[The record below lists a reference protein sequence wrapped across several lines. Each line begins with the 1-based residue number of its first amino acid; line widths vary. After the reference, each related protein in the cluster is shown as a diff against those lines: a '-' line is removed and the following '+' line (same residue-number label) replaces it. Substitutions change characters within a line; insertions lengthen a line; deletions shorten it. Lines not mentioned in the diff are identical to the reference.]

1 VTTRDER
8 ARQAEMDA
16 ARAREIEEERLSY
29 QERVSSAGFP
39 DIDAAV
45 AKQLTTKVIRN
56 YVNNYMARS
65 VLGRLFDIGHGVT
78 TFEVPT
84 MMGNTVVVPAPASV
98 QVRALSRIADIF
110 APKGLQLVDDD
121 GNVVPG
127 VFALGP
133 LELDQA
139 RAAVHGD
146 RYIRQLATVGGQ
158 SEGTPGPLRPME
170 ERIAAGEFTVVEVD
184 EAAELVA
191 ASDDV
196 APPPLT
202 EPETPEQA
210 ALARH
215 RARHRRT

>member
-1 VTTRDER
+1 MRP
-8 ARQAEMDA
+8 ARRGQPS
-16 ARAREIEEERLSY
+16 R
-29 QERVSSAGFP
+29 Q
-39 DIDAAV
+39 
-45 AKQLTTKVIRN
+45 
-56 YVNNYMARS
+56 
-65 VLGRLFDIGHGVT
+65 IG
-78 TFEVPT
+78 
-84 MMGNTVVVPAPASV
+84 
-98 QVRALSRIADIF
+98 
-110 APKGLQLVDDD
+110 
-121 GNVVPG
+121 
-127 VFALGP
+127 
-133 LELDQA
+133 
-139 RAAVHGD
+139 
-146 RYIRQLATVGGQ
+146 QLATVGGQ